1 MGFMPETNASVP
13 AQRWQEQ
20 VPLESLEALSTLL
33 GSKIISSGSLSRKL
47 WSSLGIFLLMSGDW
61 FSWCLKDQSPLGLL
75 ANTSVESGELSQSS
89 IWMLYPVFLSS
100 LYIVQPIFAL
110 FFKENTDFNFLLD
123 VVRKHMDPSKE
134 GAPGLKEDLFLLW
147 KRQAAVMMM
156 QDF

>member
-1 MGFMPETNASVP
+1 
-13 AQRWQEQ
+13 
-20 VPLESLEALSTLL
+20 
-33 GSKIISSGSLSRKL
+33 
-47 WSSLGIFLLMSGDW
+47 
-61 FSWCLKDQSPLGLL
+61 
-75 ANTSVESGELSQSS
+75 
-89 IWMLYPVFLSS
+89 MLYPVFLSS

-123 VVRKHMDPSKE
+123 VVQKHMDPSKE